1 MLVLGPRIPLGA
13 AVHRQYVEGVLAV
26 VRLSRSNQFSR
37 KVPLQL
43 FDRSAGLENVR
54 FTGARYTRPH
64 SLICMSCGR
73 TRTDLV

>member
-1 MLVLGPRIPLGA
+1 MLGPRIPLGS

-54 FTGARYTRPH
+54 FTGTRYSRPH
-64 SLICMSCGR
+64 SRICMSCER

>member
-54 FTGARYTRPH
+54 FTGTRYIRPH
-64 SLICMSCGR
+64 SHICMSCENPY
-73 TRTDLV
+73 

>member
-37 KVPLQL
+37 KIPLQL

-54 FTGARYTRPH
+54 FTGTRYTRPQPY
-64 SLICMSCGR
+64 LYALCEKP
-73 TRTDLV
+73 RTDLV